1 MRLQRV
7 SGLLASDKRMQNVKV
22 KTQIS
27 SKILFGLLPLLA
39 VVLLASCAVA
49 PPKEPVKVL
58 QAPIFPAPPDEAR
71 FIYEG
76 TFYSSA
82 DVVKEAKNAGTI
94 RMLSGEVKTGIG
106 MSKPYGVAVYHG
118 RVYVSDTV
126 KRNVAVFDIPGQRFY
141 TLGEDEIGKL
151 TSPMG
156 LDVDGKG
163 NLYVM
168 DVGAKLVQVYDTD
181 GKHLRT
187 MLDGGKWFIRPS
199 GIAVDAEG
207 SRMYVVDTGGVSS
220 KPEEHRV
227 RVFDAQSGKHLL
239 DIGKRG
245 NAPGELNL
253 PCDVTIGKEGL
264 LYVVDCGNF
273 RVQAFKPDGTFVRTF
288 GVIGRQAGQFSR
300 PKEAATDPDG
310 NVYVIDT
317 AFGNFQIFTPDGKLL
332 LAVGSRSEIDGMAK
346 YMLPSGIAIDGD
358 GRVYMVDQFF
368 RKLEVYRPAKLAAG
382 EGFTVKQDAP
392 SQK

>member
-1 MRLQRV
+1 M
-7 SGLLASDKRMQNVKV
+7 KM

-39 VVLLASCAVA
+39 VVLLASCAVT
-49 PPKEPVKVL
+49 PT
-58 QAPIFPAPPDEAR
+58 QAPKVEAIPVFPAPPDEAR

-82 DVVKEAKNAGTI
+82 DVVKEAKNARMI
-94 RMLSGEVKTGIG
+94 RMLSGEVKTGVG
-106 MSKPYGVAVYHG
+106 MGKPYGAAVYHG
-118 RVYVSDTV
+118 RVYVSDTE

-141 TLGEDEIGKL
+141 KLGEDEIGKL
-151 TSPMG
+151 VMPMG

-163 NLYVM
+163 NLYVV
-168 DVGAKLVQVYDTD
+168 DSSAKLVQVYDTD

-187 MLDGGKWFIRPS
+187 MLAGGKWFIRPS

-207 SRMYVVDTGGVSS
+207 SRMYVVDTGGVTS

-253 PCDVTIGKEGL
+253 PCDATIGKEGL

-273 RVQAFKPDGTFVRTF
+273 RVQVFKPDGTFVRTF

-332 LAVGSRSEIDGMAK
+332 LAVGSRSERDGMAK

-358 GRVYMVDQFF
+358 GRVYMVDQWF
-368 RKLEVYRPAKLAAG
+368 RKLDVFRPAKLAAG
-382 EGFTVKQDAP
+382 EGFTVKQEATV
-392 SQK
+392 KK